1 MLKISLR
8 CNATPRLKL
17 YFVLDLFW
25 CSKMM
30 ISEHSAGPSISSS
43 LTRTSF
49 FCCARMCS
57 ALWVRIIYVYFFPG
71 RTWEKYLHTS
81 VRPGKKK
88 NTLIRALCTEHTSYA
103 SGNHVAARTGYQY
116 VYTLDLSGARTRGHV
131 LYTKHRSHICFLF
144 MTNGRVQ
151 IMG

>member
-25 CSKMM
+25 CSKEM

-43 LTRTSF
+43 LTRTRF

-57 ALWVRIIYVYFFPG
+57 ALWVRITYVYFFPG
-71 RTWEKYLHTS
+71 
-81 VRPGKKK
+81 
-88 NTLIRALCTEHTSYA
+88 
-103 SGNHVAARTGYQY
+103 
-116 VYTLDLSGARTRGHV
+116 RTRGHV
-131 LYTKHRSHICFLF
+131 LYTKHGLRIFFSFYDERTCADNGLITQVRPVKNINQSSMTRTHNALHIRAQQQNRF
-144 MTNGRVQ
+144 
-151 IMG
+151 